1 MNMDILDS
9 ISELQ
14 ITLDKITAI
23 HDGFMSQFTM
33 QADKKLALLT
43 IETHFKDYQYTAHV
57 ICDLLGK
64 ATEQAAALDKLAN
77 DEWKQQQP
85 QA

>member
-1 MNMDILDS
+1 MNMDILDA

-23 HDGFMSQFTM
+23 HDGFMQQYTM
-33 QADKKLALLT
+33 QADKKLALLS
-43 IETHFKDYQYTAHV
+43 IETHYKNYQNTAHV

-64 ATEQAAALDKLAN
+64 ATEQMEALEGLADAA
-77 DEWKQQQP
+77 WKEQQQ
-85 QA
+85 A

>member
-14 ITLDKITAI
+14 ITLDKAIAI
-23 HDGFMSQFTM
+23 HDGFMAQFTQ

-43 IETHFKDYQYTAHV
+43 IDTHYTNYQYTAHV

-64 ATEQAAALDKLAN
+64 AKEQMAALEGLA
-77 DEWKQQQP
+77 DAAWKEQQQ
-85 QA
+85 A

>member
-1 MNMDILDS
+1 MNMDILDA

-14 ITLDKITAI
+14 ITLGKITAI
-23 HDGFMSQFTM
+23 HDGFMQQFT
-33 QADKKLALLT
+33 QYADKKTALLT
-43 IETHFKDYQYTAHV
+43 IDTHYSNYQNTAAV

-64 ATEQAAALDKLAN
+64 AHEQTAALEGLA
-77 DEWKQQQP
+77 DAAWKQQQ